1 MNHCLREVAWQKV
14 KIYNNFYYLSLIIL
28 HNNLI
33 ITNMYSQ
40 WEALLKNLGEWQ
52 GSFTRV
58 SLQGE
63 ILEDISSIVSLEG
76 LNNNQTIRQTI
87 SLGGSEKVLEYSSLG
102 RSTLFFENGAFSQGS
117 IQLGPFSEFG
127 AELGLIHENRRLR
140 LVQLFDKNL
149 QLDKLTLIR
158 EHLAGTQPEQRPVLK
173 VNDLLGKWQ
182 GEAMTIYPDWRPPQN
197 YPTTMQLELNESGR
211 LTQSLTFGE
220 RTITSTATVK
230 DSIIHFDQDPQKQV
244 QVLLLPDGASAT
256 SPLKLQLRQPLFL
269 EVGWVI
275 QPDLRQRMI
284 RSYSDK
290 GEWVS
295 LTLVTER
302 RIPCSN

>member
-1 MNHCLREVAWQKV
+1 MR
-14 KIYNNFYYLSLIIL
+14 
-28 HNNLI
+28 
-33 ITNMYSQ
+33 SQ
-40 WEALLKNLGEWQ
+40 WDALLKNLGEWQ
-52 GSFTRV
+52 GSFTRL
-58 SLQGE
+58 SPQGE
-63 ILEDISSIVSLEG
+63 IKEDIPSIVSLEG

-87 SLGGSEKVLEYSSLG
+87 SLGGSEKVLEYSSLA
-102 RSTLFFENGAFSQGS
+102 RTVLFFENGAFSQGS

-158 EHLAGTQPEQRPVLK
+158 EHLAGTQPEQRPPLRVD
-173 VNDLLGKWQ
+173 DLLGEWQ
-182 GEAMTIYPDWRPPQN
+182 GEAVTIYPDWRSSQS
-197 YPTTMQLELNESGR
+197 YPTKMQLQLDSAGR
-211 LTQSLTFGE
+211 LRQSLTFGDVSRHDATRL
-220 RTITSTATVK
+220 RTITSSATVK
-230 DSIIHFDQDPQKQV
+230 DSIIDFDEDPQKQV

-269 EVGWVI
+269 EVGWLI
-275 QPDLRQRMI
+275 QPNLRQRMI

-302 RIPCSN
+302 RVASVN

>member
-1 MNHCLREVAWQKV
+1 MR
-14 KIYNNFYYLSLIIL
+14 
-28 HNNLI
+28 
-33 ITNMYSQ
+33 SQ
-40 WEALLKNLGEWQ
+40 WDALLKNLGEWQ
-52 GSFTRV
+52 GSFTRL
-58 SLQGE
+58 SPQGE
-63 ILEDISSIVSLEG
+63 IKEDIPSIVSLEG
-76 LNNNQTIRQTI
+76 LNNKQTIRQTI
-87 SLGGSEKVLEYSSLG
+87 SLGGNEKVLEYSSLA
-102 RSTLFFENGAFSQGS
+102 RTVLFFENGAFSQGS

-127 AELGLIHENRRLR
+127 AELGLIYENRRLR

-158 EHLAGTQPEQRPVLK
+158 EHLAGTQPEQRPPLK
-173 VNDLLGKWQ
+173 VDDLLGEWQ
-182 GEAMTIYPDWRPPQN
+182 GEAVTIYPDWRSSQS
-197 YPTTMQLELNESGR
+197 YPTKMQLELNESGR
-211 LTQSLTFGE
+211 LRQSLTFGE

-230 DSIIHFDQDPQKQV
+230 DSIIHFDEDPHKQI

-269 EVGWVI
+269 EVGWLI

-302 RIPCSN
+302 RVPCSS

>member
-1 MNHCLREVAWQKV
+1 MR
-14 KIYNNFYYLSLIIL
+14 
-28 HNNLI
+28 
-33 ITNMYSQ
+33 SQ
-40 WEALLKNLGEWQ
+40 WDALLKNLGEWQ
-52 GSFTRV
+52 GSFTRL
-58 SLQGE
+58 SPQGE
-63 ILEDISSIVSLEG
+63 IKEDIPSIVSLEG

-87 SLGGSEKVLEYSSLG
+87 SLGGSEKLLEYSSLA
-102 RSTLFFENGAFSQGS
+102 RTVLFFENGAFSQGS

-140 LVQLFDKNL
+140 LVQMFDKNL

-158 EHLAGTQPEQRPVLK
+158 EHLAGTQPEQRPPLK
-173 VNDLLGKWQ
+173 VDDLLGEWQ
-182 GEAMTIYPDWRPPQN
+182 GEAVTIYPDWRSSQS
-197 YPTTMQLELNESGR
+197 YPTKMQLELDSAGR
-211 LTQSLTFGE
+211 LRQSLSFGDVSRHDATHL

-230 DSIIHFDQDPQKQV
+230 DSIIDFDEDPQKQV

-269 EVGWVI
+269 EVGWLI
-275 QPDLRQRMI
+275 QPNLRQRMI

-302 RIPCSN
+302 RVPCSS